1 MKTYLAAID
10 FSPISQRVVEEA
22 VQLATATESKLV
34 ILHVAEVPPLQV
46 PVGYGM
52 DVVTPPSPMEPPDL
66 STIKARLEQIAEP
79 IRDNGLTI
87 ETIATVALLP
97 ADEILSQARKIKPSM
112 LILGSHGHG
121 ALYQC
126 FGGSVVTSV
135 LKKAAIPVMVI
146 PIHEK

>member
-10 FSPISQRVVEEA
+10 FSPITEKVIEEA
-22 VQLATATESKLV
+22 VQLATATGAKLV

-66 STIKARLEQIAEP
+66 SPLKARLEQIAEP
-79 IRDNGLTI
+79 IRDKGMTI
-87 ETIATVALLP
+87 ETVATISMLP
-97 ADEILSQARKIKPSM
+97 ADEILIQAKRIKASM
-112 LILGSHGHG
+112 LVLGSHGHG
-121 ALYQC
+121 ALFQC

-146 PIHEK
+146 PVHEK